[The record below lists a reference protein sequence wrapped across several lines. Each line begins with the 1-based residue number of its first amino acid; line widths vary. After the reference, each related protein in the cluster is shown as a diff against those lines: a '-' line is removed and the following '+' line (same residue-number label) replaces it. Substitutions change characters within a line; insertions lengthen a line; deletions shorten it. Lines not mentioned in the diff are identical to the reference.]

1 MKNNKFTKVMAG
13 ILAMVTALSSV
24 SCVHGVEG
32 ISLAEPSAELMAA
45 YDGGT
50 GWGELI
56 RNAGTVDPDT
66 AYSKEETADVNIR
79 ASVEGMVLL
88 ENKNQALPLKSTDK
102 IAVFGSSQLWNG
114 IYARFGFRQGGAGSG
129 AVYNGPG
136 TSLIAQIRLKANEGR
151 YSIYDP
157 ISQLYE
163 KYYLP
168 NATLYP
174 DTEGNYYNDGEY
186 ALAEDNGNYFPT
198 DEELRAAK
206 DAGVN
211 KVVYVFSRL
220 EGEAGTEESFLP
232 SNGDFTVTGVPDDA
246 PKPGQYY
253 LSANETA
260 HLKKLRETFDTVIV
274 VANTGDLMDTSWAK
288 YGIDFDGDG
297 TYTPVADAVLFSWY
311 GGLRG
316 TQALSRVL
324 CGEETPSGK
333 LSETAARDIN
343 DYPTTEGFF
352 EKNFTDYTEDI
363 FNGYRYFETFDPNYE
378 KVNYEFGYGLSY
390 TTFDIS
396 NLTYSENGEYITV
409 GAKIKNTGDYY
420 GKEVFQVYFS
430 APQMGTGSAV
440 LSKPAKEL
448 AGYTKTKLLAPGE
461 SENVTVSFPIK
472 DMSSYDDTG
481 VTGKKS
487 AYVMEAGNYSILA
500 GNSVRNVEKAGTYKV
515 SELIVTEQL
524 TSKAAPYDLEKR
536 LLADGTY
543 EELELR
549 DMPVEPYKP
558 SYGFPIYGN
567 IKIEGE
573 KFDTMLS
580 VGAPGSESFT
590 TGTLVKDP
598 VYLDEND
605 GVGDFDY
612 ATAPTSPYS
621 GSQLCQ
627 MHVTVKQ
634 AVYPINVGK
643 AGYYNIHIR
652 GCGGEKNDFLRIYIN
667 GEDCGLTF
675 NWPQTRTTG
684 YFAHADIYYHESKK
698 VYLPE
703 GNVTIAL
710 ENKNINFMNMDF
722 IEFIPYE
729 GETEVAPT
737 VITVEGENYDTEN
750 SVGVKSE
757 KNNYTPQ
764 FATNVVWSS
773 VNVVD
778 YAKSTWIDYPGYCV
792 SGVHANDKI
801 VYEVDAP
808 ESGNYAIS
816 MIACRPTS
824 VVNDFTN
831 IRVNDTLYEFNEVF
845 PQTGGQEVY
854 FKYIDWDFGGDMIV
868 PLKKGKNSVI
878 FEITGNGV
886 LIDKIKFTKAIVPIT
901 VEAESY
907 DASSSGTFKTEKSS
921 SSAQYAPNP
930 VMTDALTVN
939 FDGTVW
945 EQYENANPGTC
956 VSGIAAGANLVYK
969 VNVPEAGNYLLTMR
983 ACRPTRCHVN
993 FMDVAVN
1000 GVQTV
1005 YAVNFPQTGLDESKY
1020 FRYIDHA
1027 FDNKIVLPLKEGENT
1042 ITLIAKTTMPLID
1055 KFFLTKT
1062 VLEPSKDIIVEG
1074 ETVVKAECV
1083 GATTYE
1089 NLNTSS
1095 GKYALSPII
1104 SNNIVDSNTVWHNLV
1119 YSGAKNLAR
1128 LGDVTNN
1135 TAVYYV
1141 NVPTE
1146 GTYGLLVR
1154 GARSNKATNANWVC
1168 INDNTYTTAP
1178 FPQTG
1183 ASGVYFN
1190 FVDVDYS
1197 ENVRLKL
1204 SKGENKITFKNV
1216 AGAPNIDFFTLKYI
1230 EPETVQPSYD
1240 TFYYPGDEP
1249 VVYDDGIV
1257 TFSEVQSGIHTAD
1270 ELASQLTIAELAS
1283 FAVLTKRSNSAQ
1295 SSGVGPCE
1303 SVTKTYGVPV
1313 GSTVDGP
1320 AGPTTVGNV
1329 GFASGMTIGCTWNV
1343 DIAADFGTIV
1353 GKACKSHG
1361 DTNYWLAPGM
1371 NIQRNPLGGR
1381 NFEYFS
1387 EDPLITGLCGA
1398 AITEKVQQYGTSVA
1412 AKHFAVNNKETNRGG
1427 NDSRV
1432 SERALREIYLRGF
1445 EIFVKEARPLGI
1457 MTGYNLVNGYE
1468 CCEHKEMLVGIARDE
1483 WGYKGLYMTDWGKTP
1498 SLYMMVK
1505 GGCNTNM
1512 GNHENMWDSSVLVEQ
1527 YVAKNLTRA
1536 ELQQNAVYIID
1547 SLAALNISDGVSK
1560 KQDYK
1565 HTISSISDTVIE
1577 AEEFSKAYTGVAL
1590 ETRSG
1595 ASGGKNLGSMD
1606 KKDENGKVL
1615 SFAEFIVDIQK
1626 DTEYEILIAVSTYSN
1641 NIDADFYLD
1650 GKVIDEVAITT
1661 TSTSTSDWNVFKSY
1675 SMGKTVLPEGKHTIR
1690 IMQHDGTGAFNFDYL
1705 KFIPTVTDVEVKLSV
1720 PLAREY
1726 SAGMK
1731 PLYTIEQYGGA
1742 YGSEMIIDIASKN
1755 APEETILTLS
1765 ETNGIYTESKNG
1777 NAVVSFNVTLQEG
1790 IYIAKVRKNGYI
1802 TRDVPFTVSTS
1813 GDAQIP
1819 EITLVAGDIKARFE
1833 DVCGDGIVDIDD
1845 FTRVL
1850 RGFSSE
1856 ENSAMRA
1863 IVDINEDRNVNVSDL
1878 AIVKKSF
1885 AK

>member
-1 MKNNKFTKVMAG
+1 MKNKIFMKAIAG
-13 ILAMVTALSSV
+13 ILAAMTAMSSLSAVYAAKNSD
-24 SCVHGVEG
+24 
-32 ISLAEPSAELMAA
+32 AAELLAV

-56 RNAGTVDPDT
+56 RNAGTIDPDT
-66 AYSKEETADVNIR
+66 AYTNEETADVNIR
-79 ASVEGMVLL
+79 ASIEGMVLL
-88 ENKNQALPLKSTDK
+88 ENKNEALPLKSTDK

-129 AVYNGPG
+129 AVYNSPG

-168 NATLYP
+168 DATLYP

-198 DEELRAAK
+198 DEELQAAK

-220 EGEAGTEESFLP
+220 EGESGTEESFLP
-232 SNGDFTVTGVPDDA
+232 SNGEFEVTGVPDDA
-246 PKPGQYY
+246 AVPGQYY

-288 YGIDFDGDG
+288 YGIDFDSDG

-333 LSETAARDIN
+333 LSETAARDID

-352 EKNFTDYTEDI
+352 EKDFTDYTEDI

-396 NLTYSENGEYITV
+396 NITYAANSEYITV
-409 GAKIKNTGDYY
+409 TANITNTGDYS

-430 APQMGTGSAV
+430 APQMGEGTAV

-448 AGYTKTKLLAPGE
+448 AGYAKTKLLAPGE
-461 SENVTVSFPIK
+461 SETVTVRFPIK

-487 AYVMEAGNYSILA
+487 AYVMEAGDYDILA
-500 GNSVRNVEKAGTYKV
+500 GNSVRNVVKAGTYTV
-515 SELIVTEQL
+515 DELTVTEQL
-524 TSKAAPYDLEKR
+524 TSQAAPFDLEKR

-543 EELELR
+543 EDLEIR
-549 DMPVEPYKP
+549 EKPVEEYTPL
-558 SYGFPIYGN
+558 YGLPIYGN

-573 KFDTMLS
+573 SFDTVLS

-590 TGTLVKDP
+590 DSSGTLVNDP

-652 GCGGEKNDFLRIYIN
+652 GCGAARADFLRLYIN
-667 GEDCGLTF
+667 GEDSGLTF

-684 YFAHADIYYHESKK
+684 YFAHADIYYHKSKM

-710 ENKNINFMNMDF
+710 ENKNIGFMNMDF

-729 GETEVAPT
+729 GEVEVAPT
-737 VITVEGENYDTEN
+737 VITVE
-750 SVGVKSE
+750 
-757 KNNYTPQ
+757 
-764 FATNVVWSS
+764 
-773 VNVVD
+773 
-778 YAKSTWIDYPGYCV
+778 
-792 SGVHANDKI
+792 
-801 VYEVDAP
+801 
-808 ESGNYAIS
+808 
-816 MIACRPTS
+816 
-824 VVNDFTN
+824 
-831 IRVNDTLYEFNEVF
+831 
-845 PQTGGQEVY
+845 
-854 FKYIDWDFGGDMIV
+854 
-868 PLKKGKNSVI
+868 
-878 FEITGNGV
+878 
-886 LIDKIKFTKAIVPIT
+886 
-901 VEAESY
+901 AESY
-907 DASSSGTFKTEKSS
+907 DETTSSGSFEKETAWP
-921 SSAQYAPNP
+921 SAQYAPAP
-930 VMTDALTVN
+930 IMTDALTVD
-939 FDGTVW
+939 FDNTVW
-945 EQYENANPGTC
+945 EQYENDNPGTC
-956 VSGIAAGANLVYK
+956 VSSINSGANLVYK
-969 VNVPEAGNYLLTMR
+969 VNVPEAGNYLFSMR
-983 ACRPTRCHVN
+983 ACRPTQCHVN
-993 FMDVAVN
+993 FMDIILN
-1000 GVQTV
+1000 GEKKV
-1005 YAVNFPQTGLDESKY
+1005 YAVNFPQTGLDEHKY
-1020 FRYIDHA
+1020 FRYIDNA
-1027 FDNKIVLPLKEGENT
+1027 FENKIILPLVEGENT
-1042 ITLIAKTTMPLID
+1042 ITLVAKTTMPLID

-1062 VLEPSKDIIVEG
+1062 ALDIPNDIIIEG
-1074 ETVVKAECV
+1074 ETLIAGESV
-1083 GATTYE
+1083 GATYE
-1089 NLNTSS
+1089 TLSTSK
-1095 GKYALSPII
+1095 GVYALSPVI
-1104 SNNIVDSNTVWHNLV
+1104 NGTAVNVDNTTWHALI
-1119 YSGAKNLAR
+1119 YSGAKNLSR
-1128 LGDVTNN
+1128 LNDTTGN
-1135 TAVYYV
+1135 TAVYKV
-1141 NVPTE
+1141 NAPVD
-1146 GTYGLLVR
+1146 GTYGLIVR
-1154 GARSNKATNANWVC
+1154 GAKSSSATRANWIC
-1168 INDNTYTTAP
+1168 INDTTYTTDAY
-1178 FPQTG
+1178 PQTG

-1190 FVDVDYS
+1190 FIDVDYS
-1197 ENVRLKL
+1197 DVVKL
-1204 SKGENKITFKNV
+1204 EFKKGENTVTFKNV
-1216 AGAPNIDFFTLKYI
+1216 AGAPNVDFFTFKYI
-1230 EPETVQPSYD
+1230 EPETVQPSYE
-1240 TFYYPGDEP
+1240 TFYHPGDEP

-1257 TFSEVQSGIHTAD
+1257 TFSEVQAGIHTAD

-1283 FAVLTKRSNSAQ
+1283 FAVLTRRSNSAQ

-1343 DIAADFGTIV
+1343 DIAADFGTVV
-1353 GKACKSHG
+1353 GKACKYHG

-1398 AITEKVQQYGTSVA
+1398 AITENVQKYGTSVA
-1412 AKHFAVNNKETNRGG
+1412 AKHFAVNNKETNRSA
-1427 NDSRV
+1427 NDSRI

-1445 EIFVKEARPLGI
+1445 EIFVKESRPLGI

-1468 CCEHKEMLVGIARDE
+1468 CCENKEMLTGIARNE
-1483 WGYKGLYMTDWGKTP
+1483 WGYKGLFMTDWCKTP
-1498 SLYMMVK
+1498 SLYKMVK

-1512 GNHENMWDSSVLVEQ
+1512 GNYENTWDPIVLVEQ
-1527 YVAKNLTRA
+1527 YIAGNLTRA

-1560 KQDYK
+1560 KQDYTHK
-1565 HTISSISDTVIE
+1565 LSIVSETVVE
-1577 AEEFSKAYTGVAL
+1577 AEEFSKAYTGVAT
-1590 ETRSG
+1590 ESRTG

-1615 SFAEFIVDIQK
+1615 SFAEFIVDIPA
-1626 DTEYEILIAVSTYSN
+1626 DTEYEILIAVSTHSN

-1650 GKVIDEVAITT
+1650 GKVIDEVAIIE
-1661 TSTSTSDWNVFKSY
+1661 TSTSTGDWNVFKTY
-1675 SMGKTVLPEGKHTIR
+1675 SMGKTTLPKGRHTIR

-1705 KFIPTVTDVEVKLSV
+1705 KFIPKVMNNVTISV
-1720 PLAREY
+1720 PVVREF
-1726 SAGMK
+1726 AQGMK
-1731 PLYTIEQYGGA
+1731 PLYTSEQYGGK
-1742 YGSEMIIDIASKN
+1742 YGSEMIIDIMKN
-1755 APEETILTLS
+1755 DAPDTVIATISEADNTYIENKDGSTVISVDATLTVGS
-1765 ETNGIYTESKNG
+1765 
-1777 NAVVSFNVTLQEG
+1777 
-1790 IYIAKVRKNGYI
+1790 YIARIRKNGYV
-1802 TRDVPFTVSTS
+1802 TKDVTFTVGSD
-1813 GDAQIP
+1813 GVANIP
-1819 EITLVAGDIKARFE
+1819 EISLVSGDIKADF
-1833 DVCGDGIVDIDD
+1833 DDMCGDGVVNVDD
-1845 FTRVL
+1845 FIRIL
-1850 RGFSSE
+1850 RGFSQEST
-1856 ENSAMRA
+1856 SFLHAV
-1863 IVDINEDRNVNVSDL
+1863 VDINEDGLVNVSDL
-1878 AIVKKSF
+1878 AMVKAGFTK
-1885 AK
+1885 